1 MSKFGYGDTGGYVNR
16 DTSIDRAVEEAS
28 SGVLSARLN
37 AIVRIL
43 SDSGVQGM
51 TWKEVADRLGL
62 HHGQAS
68 GALSNLHKNGQ
79 VVMLKSMRNKCH
91 PYVVAG
97 LVDSFE
103 ENEYWQKPV
112 RTKSTEKIEL
122 ADALVE
128 ALKAYFL
135 GVEDDSRLDDP
146 DLQEVRKACRAYM
159 NAG

>member
-16 DTSIDRAVEEAS
+16 DTSIDRAVDEAS
-28 SGVLSARLN
+28 SGVLSARLD
-37 AIVRIL
+37 AILGCLRGAWG
-43 SDSGVQGM
+43 DGM

-68 GALSNLHKNGQ
+68 GALSNLHKNGH
-79 VVMLKSMRNKCH
+79 VVMLKKMRNKCH
-91 PYVVAG
+91 PYVIVEFK
-97 LVDSFE
+97 DFFTPE
-103 ENEYWQKPV
+103 DYWEKPV

-128 ALKAYFL
+128 ALKEYFF
-135 GVEDDSRLDDP
+135 GVEDNSRLDDP
-146 DLQEVRKACRAYM
+146 DLQGVRQACRAYM